1 MYNRGQDVREV
12 LGYVNGVL
20 FVEGPSVNGGEG
32 GRGTR
37 RCAYRI
43 RALRPCVW

>member
-20 FVEGPSVNGGEG
+20 FVEGPSVNGEKVVEVPEDVHIGSG
-32 GRGTR
+32 
-37 RCAYRI
+37 
-43 RALRPCVW
+43 L